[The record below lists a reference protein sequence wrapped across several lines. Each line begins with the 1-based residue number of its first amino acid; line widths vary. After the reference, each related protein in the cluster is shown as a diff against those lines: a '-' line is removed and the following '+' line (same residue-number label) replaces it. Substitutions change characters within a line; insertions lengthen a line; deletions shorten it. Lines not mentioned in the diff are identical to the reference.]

1 MLPDQMIEPG
11 TLEVSGDRVRISLR
25 MPWYR
30 ALPFSS
36 VAGIT
41 WAIDGHEVDA
51 ASLTWS
57 CDGTTLPLADL
68 AARHDLWW
76 YVLDSAVVEG
86 AMPDAASRGDFA
98 EFRTGLFT
106 NVLNPKVA
114 LFFLAFLPQF
124 VPADSPSQ
132 TGSFLF
138 LGAWFVV
145 QGGLFLLALVA
156 LAGQMRRLSAGA
168 WAGRAL
174 QATGGLLFLTL
185 ALRLALFRPSA
196 A

>member
-86 AMPDAASRGDFA
+86 AMPDGVAADGEHD
-98 EFRTGLFT
+98 
-106 NVLNPKVA
+106 VA
-114 LFFLAFLPQF
+114 L
-124 VPADSPSQ
+124 S
-132 TGSFLF
+132 
-138 LGAWFVV
+138 LGLYIPYITTDLGV
-145 QGGLFLLALVA
+145 
-156 LAGQMRRLSAGA
+156 
-168 WAGRAL
+168 
-174 QATGGLLFLTL
+174 
-185 ALRLALFRPSA
+185 LRLEERDSKSMSLEA
-196 A
+196 AA

>member
-57 CDGTTLPLADL
+57 CDGTTLPLASL
-68 AARHDLWW
+68 GERHDLWW

-86 AMPDAASRGDFA
+86 ALPEGVTPGGEHD
-98 EFRTGLFT
+98 
-106 NVLNPKVA
+106 VA
-114 LFFLAFLPQF
+114 L
-124 VPADSPSQ
+124 S
-132 TGSFLF
+132 
-138 LGAWFVV
+138 LGLYIPYITTDLGV
-145 QGGLFLLALVA
+145 
-156 LAGQMRRLSAGA
+156 
-168 WAGRAL
+168 
-174 QATGGLLFLTL
+174 
-185 ALRLALFRPSA
+185 LRLEERDSKSMSLEA
-196 A
+196 AA

>member
-1 MLPDQMIEPG
+1 MLPAKMIAPG
-11 TLEVSGDRVRISLR
+11 TLEVAGGRVRISIR

-57 CDGTTLPLADL
+57 CDGITLPLAAL
-68 AARHDLWW
+68 GERHDLWW

-86 AMPDAASRGDFA
+86 DLPGGVVAEGDHD
-98 EFRTGLFT
+98 
-106 NVLNPKVA
+106 VA
-114 LFFLAFLPQF
+114 LSLGLYIPYITTDLG
-124 VPADSPSQ
+124 VLKLEERDRKSMP
-132 TGSFLF
+132 
-138 LGAWFVV
+138 LGA
-145 QGGLFLLALVA
+145 
-156 LAGQMRRLSAGA
+156 
-168 WAGRAL
+168 
-174 QATGGLLFLTL
+174 
-185 ALRLALFRPSA
+185 A